1 MKLSAKSPSNFFVF
15 SQNINPDFRE
25 SFITN
30 FRKAKKSSIEVLMV
44 LCSIFRCDSKQE
56 CKMDVNSDVFGDP
69 CPGTH
74 KYVEVHFACAPRVL
88 ATTTKRPLPPWFLQG
103 GADNLWNNPKLSPTS
118 SSATALT
125 TANSTPLKQEIS
137 TREKTEIEN
146 IYSISDTETIILQQ
160 TSSDLLARK
169 PILVTSDSPTSTTPI
184 RIPITTPRPTTTT
197 TSTTTPSGTTTIE
210 STTILTIEKSLID
223 KEEKDGMSDVITDII
238 NEYEIERGQ

>member
-1 MKLSAKSPSNFFVF
+1 
-15 SQNINPDFRE
+15 
-25 SFITN
+25 
-30 FRKAKKSSIEVLMV
+30 
-44 LCSIFRCDSKQE
+44 
-56 CKMDVNSDVFGDP
+56 MDVNSDVFGDP